1 MLNDAEIMVNFFEMI
16 FSKRILTS
24 LLITKLILDALIL
37 QVVKNKFKV
46 HFILKGAR
54 AIIIITHKAE
64 FLNKKE
70 VI

>member
-54 AIIIITHKAE
+54 AI
-64 FLNKKE
+64 
-70 VI
+70 